1 MSVKN
6 QEKRREKVVCPCQSG
21 KAYYECCEVYHQG
34 EIPIT
39 AESLMRSRF
48 TAFTYQ
54 LEAYLS
60 ESWHSSTRPEK
71 VLTPDSAEL
80 QWFFLKIIKT
90 EPENSHGE
98 HFVTFE
104 ARYREN
110 GRANKFTERSRF
122 IVEAGK
128 LRYIDGEFL

>member
-34 EIPIT
+34 AIPIT

-54 LEAYLS
+54 LEAITDGYYKNVRTNEMVYLKEGEVWKYVETTQGEKRYS
-60 ESWHSSTRPEK
+60 KSS
-71 VLTPDSAEL
+71 
-80 QWFFLKIIKT
+80 
-90 EPENSHGE
+90 
-98 HFVTFE
+98 
-104 ARYREN
+104 Y
-110 GRANKFTERSRF
+110 
-122 IVEAGK
+122 
-128 LRYIDGEFL
+128 